1 MASWALAALA
11 TLDSMPCAGFLLAAA
26 RRLHA
31 TAAAP
36 RSRRG
41 RAQEL

>member
-1 MASWALAALA
+1 MASWALVALA
-11 TLDSMPCAGFLLAAA
+11 ALDSMPWAGILLAAA

-36 RSRRG
+36 R
-41 RAQEL
+41 